1 MDNSSESF
9 SHGNK
14 VKTTCKIEMTEWD
27 NKRTQTGPE
36 KFTAFKSCFSLWQ
49 RNLTTILKYIN
60 SFLVEINT

>member
-14 VKTTCKIEMTEWD
+14 MTTCKIEMTEWD

-49 RNLTTILKYIN
+49 RNLTII
-60 SFLVEINT
+60 